1 MGSEIKSLEHP
12 TLKVSRS
19 LDYNVEMAENQA
31 VSSVEIKLFFVLKFF
46 TDKRNFY
53 RFPLNDKIFMTGSL
67 TSTLISSTL
76 LRFHMRFSTKSSV
89 RHKRH

>member
-19 LDYNVEMAENQA
+19 NDNNIQINENQA
-31 VSSVEIKLFFVLKFF
+31 VSSVEIKLFFVLKIF

-53 RFPLNDKIFMTGSL
+53 RFPLSDKFL
-67 TSTLISSTL
+67 
-76 LRFHMRFSTKSSV
+76 
-89 RHKRH
+89 